1 MKSFCKNI
9 FFLAGNFNLKII
21 KPVKAQP
28 SLFEF
33 QLPVLV
39 DPEEL
44 PELTH
49 SQNQIRAVKDK
60 FKIKYLGCLCIYCTL
75 NIYSSWIDRRIARE
89 SEMDILVTER
99 QKDTQ
104 MVVQSDN
111 RIQFKSAVG
120 LDLFQMK
127 SDAFTL
133 LSAQTPFSIVQ

>member
-49 SQNQIRAVKDK
+49 SQN
-60 FKIKYLGCLCIYCTL
+60 
-75 NIYSSWIDRRIARE
+75 
-89 SEMDILVTER
+89 
-99 QKDTQ
+99 
-104 MVVQSDN
+104 
-111 RIQFKSAVG
+111 
-120 LDLFQMK
+120 
-127 SDAFTL
+127 
-133 LSAQTPFSIVQ
+133 